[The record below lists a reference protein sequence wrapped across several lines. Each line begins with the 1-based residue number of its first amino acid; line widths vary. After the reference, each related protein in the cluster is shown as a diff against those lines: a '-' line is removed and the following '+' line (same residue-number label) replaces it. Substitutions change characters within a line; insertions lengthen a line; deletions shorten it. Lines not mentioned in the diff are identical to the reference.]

1 MHLKSDDKTCKL
13 SLITYLIFNGF
24 ISPVMHETEI
34 FNIRVTGF
42 LTDAL
47 CGAEPVPFREAVM
60 KSNERKIKMNS
71 FC

>member
-13 SLITYLIFNGF
+13 SLITYLIFNGS

-42 LTDAL
+42 LTVAL
-47 CGAEPVPFREAVM
+47 SGAEPVPFREAVT
-60 KSNERKIKMNS
+60 KSNERKIKINS
-71 FC
+71 FR